1 MRIVSVAIGALF
13 LAGAAN
19 AQLGPVSAEPQAG
32 MTAPAKGGADD
43 RLSAGASG
51 WARKVDANGHMSE
64 ANYRAELMQQ
74 ISRAEQL
81 VGKPLTERDGKR
93 VRSAIQSDLIAWR
106 KQYDPRSP
114 VYKAM
119 RERWL
124 VGEAS
129 LSPEAWAKQRV
140 EWLKAQAAWIL
151 ANVDRVETQPASRA
165 H

>member
-1 MRIVSVAIGALF
+1 MRIALVAIAALVM
-13 LAGAAN
+13 AGSAE
-19 AQLGPVSAEPQAG
+19 AQLGPQSAEPQAG

-64 ANYRAELMQQ
+64 ADYRVQLAQQ
-74 ISRAEQL
+74 LAGAEQL
-81 VGKPLTERDGKR
+81 VGKPLTERDRKKIR
-93 VRSAIQSDLIAWR
+93 SQVRSDLIVWR

-114 VYKAM
+114 DYNAM

-124 VGEAS
+124 VEETS

-140 EWLKAQAAWIL
+140 DWLRAQAAWIL
-151 ANVDRVETQPASRA
+151 ANVDGVETQPAPRA